1 MSFNKKTKEIVGM
14 EIRKLLE
21 QKRFTLSFEVFP
33 PVREGN
39 LENLYK
45 TVEGLGELSPDF
57 ISVTYG
63 AGGSTRDKSLEIA
76 SKVKNSFQREVLAHL
91 TCVQATRDDIAR
103 ILDAFREAGIEN
115 IMALRGDPPAGTESF
130 VPTAG
135 GFRYANDLVAFI
147 RERRD
152 FCVGVA
158 GYPEGHI
165 EAPSLDAD
173 LKNLK
178 RKVDAGADFIIT
190 QLFFNNESF
199 YRFRDRA
206 DQLKIQVPIIPGIF
220 PILNYKQIKRIVSLC
235 GAHIPAKLGEKIDR
249 VKDKPEETEKYGI
262 EYAVVQIED
271 LLRNDL
277 PGLHIYS
284 MNRSEPVRCIL
295 RELKLSRTASEPDAG
310 CL

>member
-1 MSFNKKTKEIVGM
+1 M

-33 PVREGN
+33 PIREGN

-45 TVEGLGELSPDF
+45 TIEGLGELSPDF

-103 ILDAFREAGIEN
+103 ILDAFREAGVEN

-147 RERRD
+147 RQRQD
-152 FCVGVA
+152 FCIGVA

-165 EAPSLDAD
+165 EAPSLEED

-178 RKVDAGADFIIT
+178 KKVDAGADFIIT

-199 YRFRDRA
+199 YRFRDRSG
-206 DQLKIQVPIIPGIF
+206 QLKIQVPIIPGIF

-235 GAHIPAKLGEKIDR
+235 GAHIPTKLGEKIDR
-249 VKDKPEETEKYGI
+249 FKDKPEETEKYGI
-262 EYAVVQIED
+262 EYAILQIED

-284 MNRSEPVRCIL
+284 MNRSEPVHCIL
-295 RELKLSRTASEPDAG
+295 KELKLSRTASEPDAG